1 MSYIKKAGS
10 GGGDTYTLRAAQ
22 AGSDVDIQ
30 LDATAG
36 ADSSVQLKAGTNIT
50 LTESSDTIAID
61 AAGISG
67 ITVQD
72 EGTPLS
78 TLATTLNFAGA
89 GVVASGTGATKTIT
103 VAGGGGGSGGGIEV
117 SVTDDDVINTSSS
130 LNQRFAVH
138 RVCGWGQL
146 GQGSGGFSNQDSPVF
161 RPFIAPFTGT
171 LAEIGLECTTAD
183 ATATT
188 RYIIG
193 FYDDADGAPDTLV
206 GNTTFAM
213 PLTSTGQLFA
223 SGGALSNISFIRNKQ
238 YWYAMVRN
246 NQTNQLAC
254 RATNNSQMNWV
265 GPSGGVGVFQ
275 NQQPSLQLTSSLN
288 ALPSTVTQSNLFPTF
303 QAPAQMTIRKT

>member
-1 MSYIKKAGS
+1 MSYVKQDESG

-36 ADSSVQLKAGTNIT
+36 ADSSVQLKAGANIT
-50 LTESSDTIAID
+50 LTEASDTISID
-61 AAGISG
+61 ASGITG

-89 GVVASGTGATKTIT
+89 GVVATGTGATKTIT
-103 VAGGGGGSGGGIEV
+103 VAGGGGGGGGIEV
-117 SVTDDDVINTSSS
+117 SITDDDVVNTGT
-130 LNQRFAVH
+130 NQRFALH
-138 RVCGWGQL
+138 RVCGWGQI
-146 GQGSGGFSNQDSPVF
+146 GQGSGGVSDQDTPIF

-171 LAEIGLECTTAD
+171 LAEIGLECTTSSP
-183 ATATT
+183 ATT
-188 RYIIG
+188 RYVIG
-193 FYDDADGAPDTLV
+193 FYDDADGAPDSLV

-213 PLTSTGQLFA
+213 PLTATGQLFA
-223 SGGALSNISFIRNKQ
+223 TGGALSNISFVRNRQ

-246 NQTNQLAC
+246 NNLNSIAV

-265 GPSGGVGVFQ
+265 GPSTGVGVFQ
-275 NQQPSLQLTSSLN
+275 NQQPSFALSSSSN
-288 ALPSTVTQSNLFPTF
+288 TLPTTVTQANLSPTF